1 MCSGVVVWRRA
12 VRVWSVVKSRGAKAE
27 RGEGARCLG
36 RPRAHRGLSPVCR
49 PCRPCR
55 QLVDLVDHCRP
66 VVDRE
71 LSMCCQL
78 LVDHCRRCRLKIDRY
93 HVCTLSIVVDI
104 VDLSTCRLV
113 DLSTCVDL
121 YVRRGWLDAHLHVLY
136 LSLFLRTTFAMV
148 L

>member
-1 MCSGVVVWRRA
+1 MFSGILGCFSA
-12 VRVWSVVKSRGAKAE
+12 SVSVDTYPQ
-27 RGEGARCLG
+27 
-36 RPRAHRGLSPVCR
+36 PRKLSPVCR

-113 DLSTCVDL
+113 DLCRLVCAARVARCPSPRPLPVIVPA
-121 YVRRGWLDAHLHVLY
+121 YY
-136 LSLFLRTTFAMV
+136 LCNGAIGIAASKNFPH
-148 L
+148 